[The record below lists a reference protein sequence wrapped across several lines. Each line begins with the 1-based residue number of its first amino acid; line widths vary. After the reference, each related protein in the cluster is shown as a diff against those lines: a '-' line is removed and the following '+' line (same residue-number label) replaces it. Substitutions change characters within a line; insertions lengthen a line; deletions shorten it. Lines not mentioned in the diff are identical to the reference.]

1 MCTMKTFRVIRAYE
15 GNKTIQAF
23 DSGKETLCIILDDY
37 NVDGAIRVL
46 EAMGYRLTKRQY

>member
-1 MCTMKTFRVIRAYE
+1 MNKTFRVIRAYE
-15 GNKTIQAF
+15 GNKTVQAF
-23 DSGKETLCIILDDY
+23 DSGKETLCIILDDF